1 VNIDHLMDFIPTTDA
16 DKQEMLHQIG
26 VKSVDE
32 LIQILKPYLVNKLD
46 LSRPLSELELVNQM
60 TILSQKNKVLKYFIG
75 AGSYNHYI
83 PAAVAHLILRGEFL
97 TGYTPY
103 QPEMSQGILQAMYE
117 FQSFICILTGMDVS
131 NGSLYD
137 GSSALAEAALLS
149 SSYKGRNSL
158 FVSKGLNPE
167 YFKVLKTY
175 SEGAGLTI
183 SNELNEDTA
192 SVIVQ
197 YPDFYGNIEN
207 LQYLSERAHNVGALF
222 VVCVIEPTSL
232 AILEPPGNYGAD
244 IVVGEGQ
251 SFGLP
256 MNFGGPYLGFIAVKN
271 FLLKK
276 VPGRISGMTT
286 DLNGNRGF
294 VLTFQAREQ
303 HIRREKAGSNIT
315 TNEALMA
322 IASTIYLSLM
332 GKTGLLNVAESSY
345 ARAHF
350 LRDKLVSIGL
360 TSLNKNPF
368 YNEFIMQAPLG
379 TSKRILSNLF
389 GNGILGGYD
398 LGDDKILICCTE
410 MNRVKDIASFVT
422 ITKETIN

>member
-1 VNIDHLMDFIPTTDA
+1 VNIDRLMDFIPTTDA

-32 LIQILKPYLVNKLD
+32 LIQILKPYLQNKLD
-46 LSRPLSELELVNQM
+46 LHMPLSELELVNQLS
-60 TILSQKNKVLKYFIG
+60 ILSQKNKVLKYFIG

-83 PAAVAHLILRGEFL
+83 PAAIAHLILRGEFL

-103 QPEMSQGILQAMYE
+103 QPEMSQGTLQAMYE

-158 FVSKGLNPE
+158 FVSNGLNPE

-192 SVIVQ
+192 CVIVQ
-197 YPDFYGNIEN
+197 NPDFYGNIEN

-276 VPGRISGMTT
+276 IPGRISGMTT
-286 DLNGNRGF
+286 DSKGNRGF

-315 TNEALMA
+315 TNEALLA

-368 YNEFIMQAPLG
+368 YNEFIMQAPFG
-379 TSKRILSNLF
+379 TSKGILSNLF

-398 LGDDKILICCTE
+398 LGDDRILICCTE
-410 MNRVKDIASFVT
+410 MNRIRDIVSFVT